1 MTVEVILPPF
11 HQLPRLMN
19 TPKKIKII
27 TDTNTEAETKVGAK
41 GNMIKIKKRK
51 KNRNIII
58 KNKQY
63 IRILSYI

>member
-1 MTVEVILPPF
+1 
-11 HQLPRLMN
+11 MN

-41 GNMIKIKKRK
+41 GNMIRIKKRK

-63 IRILSYI
+63 ICILSYI

>member
-1 MTVEVILPPF
+1 MVVEVILPPF
-11 HQLPRLMN
+11 HQLPHLMN

-27 TDTNTEAETKVGAK
+27 IDTNTEAETKVGAK